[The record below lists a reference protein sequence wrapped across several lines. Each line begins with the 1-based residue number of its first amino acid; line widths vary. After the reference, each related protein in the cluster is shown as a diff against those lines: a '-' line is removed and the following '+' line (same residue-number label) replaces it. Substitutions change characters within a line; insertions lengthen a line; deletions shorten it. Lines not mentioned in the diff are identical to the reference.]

1 VKRATPPGPGRT
13 SSPVTL
19 TRESGGH
26 PMGADR
32 PGADADVMS
41 AYITSVGAFLPGEP
55 IGNDELEIYLGTIP
69 GGSDR
74 LRRRMLE
81 ANGIEKR
88 HYAIDRNGDT
98 LMLNE
103 ELAERAVLDALQGRG
118 MSSRD
123 IGMLATGSTQGD
135 LPVPGF
141 ASMVHGRLGGGPME
155 ILSAGGVCCSGVAAL
170 RAAEAAVRLDRH
182 RVAVAVGSELVSR
195 TLRADRF
202 SSGQNPGFDAE
213 FLRWML
219 SDGAGAAVVEP
230 EPRPDGL
237 SLRIDWSHLVS
248 HAHRFPVCM
257 YAGAASPEAI
267 GPGSTWQDQPTPAEA
282 DGNGM
287 LNLRQDTS
295 ILNNIVA
302 LGVEEYVGLVREG
315 RIAPAEIDHLL
326 VHYSSEYFRSDI
338 VRLMSEAGLM
348 IPEDRWFTNL
358 RTKGNT
364 GAASIFIMLEEAF
377 NGGRFSPG
385 DRILL
390 MVPESGRFSVSFV
403 HLTCVEGRQA
413 GASTSIPVETPAPV
427 RTENAS
433 EWLLQEL
440 ALVWAEFETKLSAV
454 PIVKRIETRQASIE
468 DYRALLHNLRQQVME
483 GARWITRAAS
493 NLTVAH
499 TDLRAE
505 FIEHAAEE
513 QRDFRMLEDDYVAVG
528 GRREDIESGEKNV
541 GSEALSAYMFNQANR
556 ENPFDLLGAM
566 YIIEGLGANKATH
579 WVDLIREQLDLDPGQ
594 VRFIT
599 YHGGADEEHTEKMF
613 QILRSDLITPEIARS
628 IVHTARVVGRL
639 YALQLEEVDHV

>member
-1 VKRATPPGPGRT
+1 M
-13 SSPVTL
+13 L
-19 TRESGGH
+19 W
-26 PMGADR
+26 
-32 PGADADVMS
+32 VMN

-55 IGNDELEIYLGTIP
+55 IGDDELESYLGTIP

-88 HYAIDRNGDT
+88 HYAIDRNGQT
-98 LMLNE
+98 VMLNE
-103 ELAERAVLDALQGRG
+103 ELAEAAVLAALQDRG
-118 MSSRD
+118 MTSRD
-123 IGMLATGSTQGD
+123 IGMLATGTTQGD

-170 RAAEAAVRLDRH
+170 RAAEAAILLGRH
-182 RVAVAVGSELVSR
+182 QVAVAVGSELVSR
-195 TLRADRF
+195 TLRSDRF
-202 SSGQNPGFDAE
+202 SQEAAPGFDAE

-219 SDGAGAAVVEP
+219 SDGAGAVVIEP
-230 EPRPDGL
+230 NPRPDGL

-257 YAGAASPEAI
+257 YAGATTPDGIE
-267 GPGSTWQDQPTPAEA
+267 PGTTWQDQPTPAEA
-282 DGNGM
+282 HAGGM
-287 LNLRQDTS
+287 LNLRQDTAT
-295 ILNNIVA
+295 LNNIVA

-315 RIAPAEIDHLL
+315 RIVPAEVDHLL

-338 VRLMSEAGLM
+338 VRLMGEAGLM

-377 NGGRFSPG
+377 NAGRFIPG

-403 HLTCVEGRQA
+403 HLTCVDGSEQTETRTA
-413 GASTSIPVETPAPV
+413 TAMTITHIDAPLAEDPV
-427 RTENAS
+427 AS
-433 EWLLQEL
+433 EWLFEEL
-440 ALVWAEFETKLSAV
+440 ALVWAGFETQLAEV
-454 PIVKRIETRQASIE
+454 PIVRRIETRTASLE
-468 DYRALLHNLRQQVME
+468 DYRALLHSLRQQVLE

-493 NLTVAH
+493 NLTVEY

-505 FIEHAAEE
+505 FIKHAAEE
-513 QRDFRMLEDDYVAVG
+513 QRDFRMLENDYVAVG
-528 GRREDIESGEKNV
+528 GSRQDIQSGTKNP

-566 YIIEGLGANKATH
+566 YIIEGLGANKASR
-579 WVDLIREQLDLDPGQ
+579 WVEQIKDQLDLEPDQ
-594 VRFIT
+594 VTFIE

-613 QILRSDLITPEIARS
+613 EILRSDLITPEIAER
-628 IVHTARVVGRL
+628 IVHTARVVARL
-639 YALQLEEVDHV
+639 YALQLEEIESA